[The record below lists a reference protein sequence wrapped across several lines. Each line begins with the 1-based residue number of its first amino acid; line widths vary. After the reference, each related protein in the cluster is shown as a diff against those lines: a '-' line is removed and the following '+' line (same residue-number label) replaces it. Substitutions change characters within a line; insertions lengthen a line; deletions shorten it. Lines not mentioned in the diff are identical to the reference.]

1 MKQLRRMSILV
12 WGLQLL
18 LLVLALFL
26 VVWLVPDTGGK
37 PSQEMQ
43 SSETEADEGSNM
55 SENDENGMDTNEDRD
70 LRSDGNTD
78 QEDMDSRSGLG
89 KVDEDTSERASSVK
103 GSKRRNR
110 RKPSGEKE
118 VQAKIGENTAYI
130 PPTIWLATDLHYQSP
145 HMTDFQAAFDTYTM
159 GNDGTIVP
167 YLDEI
172 TDAFLEEVRAERPSA
187 LILSGDLSQNGEK
200 ANHQAL
206 AGKLERVQEAGI
218 PVLVIPGNHDINHP
232 WAATYFEDQVSPAE
246 GTSSEE
252 FYQIYRQF
260 GYDQAASRASD
271 SLSYVYHLD
280 EKYWLMML
288 DSCMCEP
295 VHETGGKL
303 SAGTVAWMKTQLE
316 EAKKQGV
323 TVIPVSHHNL
333 LDESTLYPEECTIE
347 NSKEVTALLEEY
359 GVPVYLS
366 GHMHLQRIKKHTSAL
381 TAPGG
386 YGIHEIVTSPLTMWP
401 CQYSVLDWQEDGGL
415 SYHTEKV
422 DVAGWAQRYGEE
434 DENLLDFE
442 NYSYHFME
450 DIISDQTF
458 RGLASASK
466 EIKEEMAK
474 LYADANRDYCSG
486 TKIDVSKVKKSEAY
500 QYWIRYSGN
509 DFWLAR
515 LQAILHDA
523 RTNNTALELKAGVD
537 FPLPGETIERSE
549 SGEDA
554 GADAGSPAEEIQ
566 KKEQAA
572 SKTE

>member
-1 MKQLRRMSILV
+1 MKRLGQMSMLV
-12 WGLQLL
+12 RGAQLL
-18 LLVLALFL
+18 LLILALFL
-26 VVWLVPDTGGK
+26 VVWLVPDEGKRQPQGVETENEENHSPQDAGADSDDMDTGTLQEESEK
-37 PSQEMQ
+37 ESQE
-43 SSETEADEGSNM
+43 EERLEG
-55 SENDENGMDTNEDRD
+55 G
-70 LRSDGNTD
+70 
-78 QEDMDSRSGLG
+78 
-89 KVDEDTSERASSVK
+89 A
-103 GSKRRNR
+103 KRRNPR
-110 RKPSGEKE
+110 NKEKRGTQE
-118 VQAKIGENTAYI
+118 APVESVYT

-145 HMTDFQAAFDTYTM
+145 QMTDFQSAFDTYTM

-172 TDAFLEEVRAERPSA
+172 TEAFLEEVRTKHPSA
-187 LILSGDLSQNGEK
+187 LLLSGDLSQNGEK
-200 ANHQAL
+200 ANHEAL
-206 AGKLERVQEAGI
+206 AKKLERVQAAGI

-232 WAATYFEDQVSPAE
+232 WAATYFDDQVSPAE

-252 FYQIYRQF
+252 FYQIYRKF

-303 SAGTVAWMKTQLE
+303 SEETVAWMKTQLE

-347 NSKEVTALLEEY
+347 NTKEVTALLEEY

-366 GHMHLQRIKKHTSAL
+366 GHLHLQRIKKHVSNLKT
-381 TAPGG
+381 PGG
-386 YGIHEIVTSPLTMWP
+386 YGIREIVTSPLSMSP
-401 CQYSVLDWQEDGGL
+401 CQYSILDWQEDGSL
-415 SYHTEKV
+415 SYHTKKV
-422 DVAGWAQRYGEE
+422 DIAGWAQRYGEE
-434 DENLLDFE
+434 DENLLNFDAYADQFLV
-442 NYSYHFME
+442 
-450 DIISDQTF
+450 DVISEQAF
-458 RGLASASK
+458 KALQSASK
-466 EIKEEMAK
+466 DIKEEMAK
-474 LYADANRDYCSG
+474 LYADMNRDYCSG

-537 FPLPGETIERSE
+537 FPLPGTTLEVSE
-549 SGEDA
+549 DAEKA
-554 GADAGSPAEEIQ
+554 GADAGSPAQEIQ
-566 KKEQAA
+566 QKKQAA
-572 SKTE
+572 SGAE

>member
-1 MKQLRRMSILV
+1 MKQLRQMSILV
-12 WGLQLL
+12 RGAQLL

-26 VVWLVPDTGGK
+26 VVWLVPDTGKKHTSGTEASEAGADGSGDAAENEKNGAGGNPEDDESSAGK
-37 PSQEMQ
+37 MTQD
-43 SSETEADEGSNM
+43 EADENV
-55 SENDENGMDTNEDRD
+55 
-70 LRSDGNTD
+70 SDG
-78 QEDMDSRSGLG
+78 EMS
-89 KVDEDTSERASSVK
+89 
-103 GSKRRNR
+103 SKRRTS
-110 RKPSGEKE
+110 RKQPDKGKKGAQETQE
-118 VQAKIGENTAYI
+118 ETVYT
-130 PPTIWLATDLHYQSP
+130 PPIIWLATDLHYQSP
-145 HMTDFQAAFDTYTM
+145 QMTDFQSAFDTYTM

-206 AGKLERVQEAGI
+206 AKKLERVQEAGI

-232 WAATYFEDQVSPAE
+232 WAATYFDDKVSPAE

-252 FYQIYRQF
+252 FYQIYHQF

-271 SLSYVYHLD
+271 SLSYVYRLD

-303 SAGTVAWMKTQLE
+303 SEETVAWMKTQLE

-347 NSKEVTALLEEY
+347 NTKEVTALLESY

-366 GHMHLQRIKKHTSAL
+366 GHLHLQRIKKHTSNL
-381 TAPGG
+381 NTPGG
-386 YGIHEIVTSPLTMWP
+386 YGIREIVTSPLSMAP
-401 CQYSVLDWQEDGGL
+401 CQYSVLDWQADGSL
-415 SYHTEKV
+415 SYHTKKV
-422 DVAGWAQRYGEE
+422 DIAGWAQRYGEE
-434 DENLLDFE
+434 DENLLNFDAYADQFLV
-442 NYSYHFME
+442 
-450 DIISDQTF
+450 DVISEQAF
-458 RGLASASK
+458 KALQSASK
-466 EIKEEMAK
+466 DIKEEMAT
-474 LYADANRDYCSG
+474 LYADMNRDYCSG
-486 TKIDVSKVKKSEAY
+486 TKINVSKVKKSEAY

-537 FPLPGETIERSE
+537 FPLPGETIENPE
-549 SGEDA
+549 SAENAEDS

-566 KKEQAA
+566 KKQAA
-572 SKTE
+572 SGKE